1 MIGERI
7 KKAREEAGLSQE
19 ELSKRLK
26 IGKRTLIDYEKGV
39 SEPKP
44 STLLKIAE
52 ICNTDAGWLLTGK
65 SNLNIQTNKVK
76 HAQNVGMNIKNYNN
90 HSVVGTKQKDF
101 QIQSSQPQVF
111 DEENG
116 IEVTYYPDV
125 YAAAGYGATNTLIEP
140 KKVKLAEFILDFFGI
155 RDYKK
160 AVISNVLGDSME
172 PVFQNGDLAI
182 VERVSSFDEVKN
194 GDTIIINIDG
204 DVYVKKIE
212 KIPFE
217 NKIILKS
224 NNPLYKD
231 TIIDLDETN
240 NIKIVAVVKGK
251 FRLI

>member
-1 MIGERI
+1 MNNIGEKIRQ
-7 KKAREEAGLSQE
+7 KREELNISQE
-19 ELSKRLK
+19 KLSDLVGISPK
-26 IGKRTLIDYEKGV
+26 TLQRIEKGESDIKV
-39 SEPKP
+39 G
-44 STLLKIAE
+44 LLKKISEALKTNFHE
-52 ICNTDAGWLLTGK
+52 LIGIEPI
-65 SNLNIQTNKVK
+65 NIQKNKAK
-76 HAQNVGMNIKNYNN
+76 EIGTLAQSMTINSHIAQTGIKNKI
-90 HSVVGTKQKDF
+90 TKTK
-101 QIQSSQPQVF
+101 QPQVF

-160 AVISNVLGDSME
+160 AEILNVLGDSME

-204 DVYVKKIE
+204 DVYIKKIE
-212 KIPFE
+212 KVPFE

-231 TIIDLDETN
+231 IIIDIDDTN
-240 NIKIVAVVKGK
+240 NVEIVAIVKGK